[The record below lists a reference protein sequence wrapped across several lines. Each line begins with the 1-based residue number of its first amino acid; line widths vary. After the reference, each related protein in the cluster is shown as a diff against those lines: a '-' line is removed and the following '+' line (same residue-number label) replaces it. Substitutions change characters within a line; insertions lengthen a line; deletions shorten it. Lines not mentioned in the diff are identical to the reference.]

1 MKFSSATLACFV
13 QVCQDRGFSQAADKL
28 GKSQSAISTQ
38 VAQLEKELGIKL
50 IDRSNRPLLLTEAG
64 QLFLDF
70 ARDVLNKSDT
80 FERYLA
86 EFSSG
91 IAGEVRLGAST
102 SVGTHI
108 LPGIV
113 SDLLRRFPDLK
124 ISLLTQARSL
134 VFESVRRGDVDFG
147 LVLSDRRP
155 EGLSIQTLKTEPL
168 WFFISPKHALA
179 KRRSIKLTD
188 LRKIPFVV
196 GPKGTEYTEMITRVL
211 SNHHLSGYA
220 VTVRISNFEGL
231 KDLVRA
237 GHGIGLLPR
246 FVVRREIREG
256 RLRQVKVHG
265 FHASADIMCV
275 ESFQHLSTPTVA
287 RIKEMITSAV
297 LNH

>member
-13 QVCQDRGFSQAADKL
+13 QVCQHRGFSQAAEKL

-38 VAQLEKELGIKL
+38 VAQLEKEVGIQL

-70 ARDVLNKSDT
+70 ARDVLNKSES
-80 FERYLA
+80 FERYLS

-91 IAGEVRLGAST
+91 IAGEVRVGAST

-108 LPGIV
+108 LPGII
-113 SDLLRRFPDLK
+113 SDVLRRFPNLK

-147 LVLSDRRP
+147 LVLSYRRP
-155 EGLSIQTLKTEPL
+155 EGLAVQTLKREPL

-179 KRRSIKLTD
+179 KRRSIKLAD
-188 LRKIPFVV
+188 LHKVPFVV
-196 GPKGTEYTEMITRVL
+196 GPKGTEYTEMISRVL
-211 SNHHLSGYA
+211 SNHDLSAYQ
-220 VTVRISNFEGL
+220 VTARISNFDGL
-231 KDLVRA
+231 KELVRA

-256 RLRQVKVHG
+256 HLDQVKVRG
-265 FHASADIMCV
+265 FNATADIMRV
-275 ESFQHLSTPTVA
+275 ESFQHLSTPTIT

-297 LNH
+297 LNY